1 MYMRTTINLPSKVLE
16 AAKQQAKLNDL
27 TLSSYVEEVIR
38 TALKQA
44 ENSPQQTDSIFL
56 PVFDFGPMLVDID
69 DKDALWETLDD
80 RSWCQCSD

>member
-1 MYMRTTINLPSKVLE
+1 MANIIVYMRTTINLPSKVLE

-44 ENSPQQTDSIFL
+44 ENPPQQTDGTSL
-56 PVFDFGPMLVDID
+56 QVFDCGPMLVDID
-69 DKDALWETLDD
+69 DNDALWETLDD
-80 RSWCQCSD
+80 RS

>member
-1 MYMRTTINLPSKVLE
+1 MGNTIVSMRTTINLPSKVLE

-44 ENSPQQTDSIFL
+44 ENPPQQTDGTSL
-56 PVFDFGPMLVDID
+56 PVFDCGPMLVDID

-80 RSWCQCSD
+80 RS

>member
-1 MYMRTTINLPSKVLE
+1 MGNTIVYMRTTINLPSKVLE

-38 TALKQA
+38 TALRQA
-44 ENSPQQTDSIFL
+44 ENSLQQTDSTFL
-56 PVFDFGPMLVDID
+56 PVFDCGPMLVDID

-80 RSWCQCSD
+80 RS